1 MFTYLV
7 DQESKVPWSYSN
19 PVTGVGK
26 PPQGTFPVSFYGFF
40 PDSYVLALQTILLII
55 NWFSWF
61 YFQSRAALSLLGY
74 CYFQVQS
81 FEAASDWLVKSLELR
96 KRGNPMW
103 YGLGCLLSCFGM
115 SNTDFALAYGVDDR
129 RPWNASWLLH
139 LYCKKKKQTNKLRE
153 ALFVYVKVASFR
165 GEIMLLL
172 ENYWHNH

>member
-1 MFTYLV
+1 MLALMQDGGSVQRENIIDPIFVYL
-7 DQESKVPWSYSN
+7 SCRSRIKSSMKLFKSCHRSWKTTLRYISCKLLWILPWLLC
-19 PVTGVGK
+19 
-26 PPQGTFPVSFYGFF
+26 
-40 PDSYVLALQTILLII
+40 LALQTILLII

-139 LYCKKKKQTNKLRE
+139 LYCKKTN
-153 ALFVYVKVASFR
+153 
-165 GEIMLLL
+165 
-172 ENYWHNH
+172 